1 MLHKNTSKVLI
12 WLARAS
18 FALMLLLLPF
28 RARVVAQTRPVP
40 GVFGD
45 YTDFL
50 FYAIDAAHL
59 LVLLFWLSS
68 LFLER
73 RAISLG
79 HVSTTFPL
87 LGLMITGLL
96 SCLWSLDS
104 SLSLYHVVRLAGL
117 FGLYLFIVNEIK
129 TFSWFILP
137 LGAQV
142 LLQSVIAVGQSLT
155 QRDIG
160 LWWLGEYS
168 LNPTAPFMS
177 ILEVDGV
184 RFLRAYGLSDHPNIL
199 GGCLAFGMLA
209 LLSFVMT
216 QDSSKRMRYFAGGAL
231 VSASVGLLLTYS
243 RSAWVAFAVGSLFV
257 FVIAIAQRNVQGLRR
272 GILLGLTCVALM
284 IPFIL
289 NTREYVAARFDVDDS
304 FATNRVERGAVV
316 ERLYLYDQAHRIF
329 TQNSLTGI
337 GLGASVIAMQA
348 YYPVFRMSYQPPH
361 VSILA
366 VAMEMGVFGA
376 VFFVAANVLPF
387 YFVFRNRQYLHDAN
401 IILAL
406 TLVLAVTVLGLFDH
420 YPWMLVPGRMLQ
432 WLGWGMFVAAVE
444 RFEAKNGQPART
456 K

>member
-1 MLHKNTSKVLI
+1 MLHKNSSKILL

-28 RARVVAQTRPVP
+28 RVRMIAQARPVL
-40 GVFGD
+40 GIYGD

-59 LVLLFWLSS
+59 LVLFFWLWAV
-68 LFLER
+68 LLER
-73 RAISLG
+73 RSISLG

-87 LGLMITGLL
+87 LGLMLTGVL
-96 SCLWSLDS
+96 SCIWSLDR
-104 SLSLYHVVRLAGL
+104 SLSLYHVVRLISL
-117 FGLYLFIVNEIK
+117 FALYLFIVNEIK
-129 TFSWFILP
+129 SLPWFILP
-137 LGAQV
+137 LGVQV
-142 LLQSVIAVGQSLT
+142 FLQSIVAVGQSLT
-155 QRDIG
+155 QRDLG
-160 LWWLGEYS
+160 LSWLGEYS
-168 LNPTAPFMS
+168 LDPTAPFMS

-216 QDSSKRMRYFAGGAL
+216 QDSSKWMRYFAGGAL

-257 FVIAIAQRNVQGLRR
+257 FVIAFAQRNVQGLRR
-272 GILLGLTCVALM
+272 GILLALTCAALM
-284 IPFIL
+284 IPFIR

-304 FATNRVERGAVV
+304 FTKNRVERGAVV
-316 ERLYLYDQAHRIF
+316 ERIYLYDQAHRIF
-329 TQNSLTGI
+329 AQNSLTGI

-366 VAMEMGVFGA
+366 GAMETGMFGA
-376 VFFVAANVLPF
+376 VFFVSAIVLPF
-387 YFVFRNRQYLHDAN
+387 YYVFRNRHYLHDAN
-401 IILAL
+401 VILAL
-406 TLVLAVTVLGLFDH
+406 TLILGVTVLGLFDH
-420 YPWMLVPGRMLQ
+420 YPWMLVPGRLMH
-432 WLGWGMFVAAVE
+432 WLAWGAFAAAVTRHE
-444 RFEAKNGQPART
+444 TPCRQ
-456 K
+456 